1 MSNVM
6 TRMDLTPTPRATAI
20 MCLEILRCSGST
32 HENINW
38 AEQQILKMIITD
50 WPEDEKNE

>member
-1 MSNVM
+1 MSDELI
-6 TRMDLTPTPRATAI
+6 DLTPTPRATAI